1 MSSSG
6 LERVRHALG
15 FRLALWYALL
25 FVAGALLL
33 GGLTYSLLAASL
45 EARDRELIRAT
56 LGRYLAEF
64 QRGGLPGLG
73 DAITADSE
81 SGRHERLF
89 VRVLGR
95 RAEAVFMDTPGA
107 WQGVDL
113 ARLVPDENGW
123 AQQPVPG
130 SEAVLEVASVQL
142 ADGTLFQ
149 VGKSSEER
157 AELLAR
163 FRALSLLLIGSTVVI
178 AVLGGVALTRSALR
192 PVREL
197 ASTLQRIVATGEIS
211 ARVPARG
218 GRDPLDELSRI
229 ANGMLDRIESLIAG
243 LTASLDD
250 VAHDLRTPLARLRAR
265 AETALTRGGDAQ
277 ACREALADCLEES
290 QRLHETLTS
299 LLDISE
305 AEHGAMKLRRER
317 VDVSRLA
324 RDAVEL
330 YEDLAEDKSIV
341 LTTRVAAGL
350 ELTGDRAR
358 LRQVLA
364 NLVDNALKYTPR
376 GGHVELR
383 ASARLGGVVIEV
395 ADDGPG
401 IPPEDQ
407 PRIFDRLY
415 RGDQSRSQRGLGLG
429 LSLVRAVVRAH
440 GGSVSVHSAPG
451 QGATFRVELP
461 DPPPSIT
468 EL

>member
-1 MSSSG
+1 
-6 LERVRHALG
+6 
-15 FRLALWYALL
+15 
-25 FVAGALLL
+25 
-33 GGLTYSLLAASL
+33 
-45 EARDRELIRAT
+45 
-56 LGRYLAEF
+56 
-64 QRGGLPGLG
+64 
-73 DAITADSE
+73 
-81 SGRHERLF
+81 
-89 VRVLGR
+89 
-95 RAEAVFMDTPGA
+95 
-107 WQGVDL
+107 
-113 ARLVPDENGW
+113 
-123 AQQPVPG
+123 
-130 SEAVLEVASVQL
+130 
-142 ADGTLFQ
+142 
-149 VGKSSEER
+149 
-157 AELLAR
+157 
-163 FRALSLLLIGSTVVI
+163 
-178 AVLGGVALTRSALR
+178 VLGGVALTRSALR

-218 GRDPLDELSRI
+218 GRDPLDELSRLV
-229 ANGMLDRIESLIAG
+229 NGMLDRIESLIAG

-265 AETALTRGGDAQ
+265 VETALTRGGDAE
-277 ACREALADCLEES
+277 ACRDALADCLEES

-305 AEHGAMKLRRER
+305 AQHGAMKLRRER

-415 RGDQSRSQRGLGLG
+415 RGDQSRSQPGLGLG
-429 LSLVRAVVRAH
+429 LSLVRAVMRAH
-440 GGSVSVHSAPG
+440 GGRVSVHSAPG

-461 DPPPSIT
+461 EPPASIT
-468 EL
+468 